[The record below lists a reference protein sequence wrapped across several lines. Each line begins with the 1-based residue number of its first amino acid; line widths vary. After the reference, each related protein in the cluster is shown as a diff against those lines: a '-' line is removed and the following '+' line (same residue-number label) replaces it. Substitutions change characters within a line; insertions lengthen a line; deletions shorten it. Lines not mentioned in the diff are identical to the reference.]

1 MSLPEPVYALTG
13 HCSVVHENT
22 LYVYSPEGFQ
32 SLDLE
37 EGAEWKKLP
46 MDIAVADGRCVKAV
60 PGGDANAAKLYIVGG
75 TVNETASGWDY
86 PGLMHYSFA
95 DKKWDWVRPADY
107 SATQNRKNHAATY
120 LDESRSLLIFSGNK
134 QGEAEN
140 YSAET
145 FLIPI
150 DAPYRP
156 ETQVSADVPPSKNPQ
171 LLPWG
176 DGKTAVMV
184 GGSEWNQAVY
194 LFSKEGGWRNVGVGL
209 TEPIPDHRT
218 TQCALVSGDDGSK
231 VLARFNMAASP
242 NQVSRVVLLNPGG
255 TVAAPGTLVGQKTKR
270 LSVSDWPAYNATL
283 APTAPRT
290 GYSLAQDDE
299 GRVFFAGGSQ
309 EEPLAMFDQ
318 QENAWM
324 NATEFFVGTDQEVLK
339 ESTSTSSASE
349 SATST
354 TSDTATPSASATE
367 VPPVAATPVD
377 HKSRTLTV
385 LGATLGAIFGI
396 AAILIL
402 LLLCLKYRK
411 AKNKKT
417 QQSGYIEKT
426 GGNDRLSFADRGV
439 GAEFMKEAG
448 GTVITPYNHKHSD
461 SKTSIA
467 IISGRTGMNHKRGL
481 GPLGSDASTAGL
493 IKKGYQEPVELSKF
507 DLKPEPREDTV
518 VRQNSG
524 RAVKKGTDLLGRSR
538 SSGWSKYFA
547 NNDATNLA
555 VAEPAD
561 RSTYASDRTSTGSQS
576 QYTESRMLSQAIPP
590 LQIPKF
596 DNERI
601 SIVATGSPTLG
612 HSQENLP
619 AHHIQP
625 MQAELG
631 RADSTAS
638 TRSAHSSYNY
648 HSQAPVHAW
657 TPVGDSERH
666 VERPLDQRP
675 PSSTY
680 TNSFIGERTSSY
692 YADGTSSYYP
702 QSSYTQFSGADGP
715 GSGPP
720 KLTDY
725 GLPPKLG
732 GAGARDRE
740 STVTVFPRGDD
751 RQTGGDMSW
760 LNLGAAK

>member
-1 MSLPEPVYALTG
+1 MSLPEPIYALTG
-13 HCSVVHENT
+13 HCSVVHDNT

-37 EGAEWKKLP
+37 EGAQWKREE
-46 MDIAVADGRCVKAV
+46 MNVAVTGARCVKAV
-60 PGGDANAAKLYIVGG
+60 PGGDAGAAKLYIVGG
-75 TVNETASGWDY
+75 SVNETARGWDY

-95 DKKWDWVRPADY
+95 TKEWDWVRPTDY
-107 SATQNRKNHAATY
+107 SATENRRNHAATY
-120 LDESRSLLIFSGNK
+120 LDESRSILIFSGNK
-134 QGEAEN
+134 EGEPEN

-150 DAPYRP
+150 DSPYRP

-209 TEPIPDHRT
+209 TEPIADHHT
-218 TQCALVSGDDGSK
+218 TQVALVSGEDGSK
-231 VLARFNMAASP
+231 VLAKFNMAASP
-242 NQVSRVVLLNPGG
+242 NEVSRIVLLNPGG

-270 LSVSDWPAYNATL
+270 LSLGDWPAYNGTL
-283 APTAPRT
+283 APTVSRT
-290 GYSLAQDDE
+290 GYSVAQDDQ
-299 GRVFFAGGSQ
+299 GRVVFVGGSQ

-324 NATEFFVGTDQEVLK
+324 NTTAFLVGADQDVLK
-339 ESTSTSSASE
+339 ESTSTSSSSSE

-354 TSDTATPSASATE
+354 SETETATPSASATG
-367 VPPVAATPVD
+367 VPPVDDTPID

-396 AAILIL
+396 AAILVL

-411 AKNKKT
+411 SKKK
-417 QQSGYIEKT
+417 QAQESGYIEKS
-426 GGNDRLSFADRGV
+426 GGKGNDRLSFADR

-461 SKTSIA
+461 SKTSLA

-493 IKKGYQEPVELSKF
+493 INKEFQEPVELSRF
-507 DLKPEPREDTV
+507 DLKPEPREDTI

-524 RAVKKGTDLLGRSR
+524 RAMKKGNDLLGRSR

-561 RSTYASDRTSTGSQS
+561 RSTYGSDRTSTGSQS
-576 QYTESRMLSQAIPP
+576 QYTDSRMLSQAVPP

-612 HSQENLP
+612 NSQESLP
-619 AHHIQP
+619 AHHVQP

-638 TRSAHSSYNY
+638 THSALSNYNY

-657 TPVGDSERH
+657 TPVGDTERH
-666 VERPLDQRP
+666 VERPMDQRP

-702 QSSYTQFSGADGP
+702 QSKYNSFHH
-715 GSGPP
+715 
-720 KLTDY
+720 
-725 GLPPKLG
+725 G
-732 GAGARDRE
+732 GAAADNRARE
-740 STVTVFPRGDD
+740 STATVFPRGDD
-751 RQTGGDMSW
+751 RKGEDMSW